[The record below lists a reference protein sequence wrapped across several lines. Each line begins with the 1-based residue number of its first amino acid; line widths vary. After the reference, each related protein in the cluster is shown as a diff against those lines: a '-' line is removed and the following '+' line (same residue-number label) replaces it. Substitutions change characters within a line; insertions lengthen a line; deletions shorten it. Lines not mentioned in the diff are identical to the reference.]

1 MLSRVALT
9 LLVFGVW
16 LALGRF
22 VPYLE
27 DNLYGRL
34 AVVMAG
40 VRGAMLGLAVSL
52 GIANLM
58 TVMAGPI
65 GKTGYYFA
73 LVALGL
79 SMVGV
84 SFGTILGAVGHL
96 KARR

>member
-1 MLSRVALT
+1 MLTRVALN
-9 LLVFGVW
+9 LLVFALW
-16 LALGRF
+16 LVSARL
-22 VPYLE
+22 VAYLE

-34 AVVMAG
+34 AVVLAG
-40 VRGAMLGLAVSL
+40 IRGAMLGLAISL

-58 TVMAGPI
+58 TAMAGPI

-84 SFGTILGAVGHL
+84 SFGTILGAVAHL

>member
-1 MLSRVALT
+1 MLTRVALT
-9 LLVFGVW
+9 ALVFALW
-16 LALGRF
+16 LALGRLVTYF
-22 VPYLE
+22 E

-34 AVVMAG
+34 AVAVAG
-40 VRGAMLGLAVSL
+40 VRGAALGLAISL

-58 TVMAGPI
+58 TVTAGPI
-65 GKTGYYFA
+65 GKTSYYFA

-84 SFGTILGAVGHL
+84 SFGTILGAVTHV

>member
-1 MLSRVALT
+1 MLIRVALT
-9 LLVFGVW
+9 ALVFALW
-16 LALGRF
+16 LALGRL
-22 VPYLE
+22 VAQLE

-34 AVVMAG
+34 AVALAG
-40 VRGAMLGLAVSL
+40 LRGATLGLAISL
-52 GIANLM
+52 SIANLM

-65 GKTGYYFA
+65 GRTSSYFA

-84 SFGTILGAVGHL
+84 SFGGILGGVAHV